1 MVKRLGH
8 GIIRTQIQHTDS
20 VTDLTARRQNNHR
33 RVIFRRAVRAQKA
46 APIPVGQHDIQ
57 QNQVVFTRLYKGR
70 RVSNLSCVINS
81 MAIKTNARRNSVRKL
96 EIVFDQKVFHRARQL
111 SLQVTGLCQVTM
123 IVYRHGAVR
132 RTATKRENKM
142 KTLKMGRRALM
153 ATAIATF
160 GLGNAAFADGH
171 QVLDDIHFLIPGG
184 AGGGWDG
191 TARGT
196 GEALT
201 EAGLVGSASYENMSG
216 GGGGVA
222 IGYMIENA
230 ESLDNTLM
238 VNSTPIVIRS
248 LTGVFPHNFR
258 DLTLVS
264 GTIGDYAAIVVGKD
278 SPINSMDDLL
288 AAWDADQNGTPIG
301 GGSVPGGMDH
311 LVAAMVME
319 ASGRDALGVNYIPYD
334 AGGTAMAALLS
345 GEIAALST
353 GFSEAVD
360 LSNAGEVKII
370 GVTADERVDAAPDAM
385 TMMEQGIDTT
395 FVNWR
400 GFFAAPG
407 LADDKLEAYK
417 TAIAAMYDTPEWEA
431 VRARNGWVN
440 IHNPGDEFEAFLE
453 EQETVIGDLMRK
465 LGFL

>member
-1 MVKRLGH
+1 MK
-8 GIIRTQIQHTDS
+8 
-20 VTDLTARRQNNHR
+20 
-33 RVIFRRAVRAQKA
+33 FE
-46 APIPVGQHDIQ
+46 
-57 QNQVVFTRLYKGR
+57 FT
-70 RVSNLSCVINS
+70 
-81 MAIKTNARRNSVRKL
+81 
-96 EIVFDQKVFHRARQL
+96 
-111 SLQVTGLCQVTM
+111 
-123 IVYRHGAVR
+123 
-132 RTATKRENKM
+132 
-142 KTLKMGRRALM
+142 RRAL
-153 ATAIATF
+153 IA
-160 GLGNAAFADGH
+160 AAAAVAMTGGAQAGGH
-171 QVLDDIHFLIPGG
+171 QVVDSIHFLIPGG

-201 EAGLVGSASYENMSG
+201 GAGLVGSASYENMSG
-216 GGGGVA
+216 GGGGKA
-222 IGYMIENA
+222 IGYLIENA
-230 ESLDNTLM
+230 DSNHGTLM

-258 DLTLVS
+258 DLTLVA
-264 GTIGDYAAIVVGKD
+264 GTIGDYAALVVGKD
-278 SPINSMDDLL
+278 SPINSMDDLI
-288 AAWDADQNGTPIG
+288 AAYDADPNATAIG

-319 ASGRDALGVNYIPYD
+319 AAGKDALNVKYIPYD
-334 AGGTAMAALLS
+334 AGGKAMAALLS

-360 LSNAGEVKII
+360 LANAGEVKII
-370 GVTADERVDAAPDAM
+370 GVTSNERVPAAPDAM

-407 LADDKLEAYK
+407 LPEDKLAMYQDALAK
-417 TAIAAMYDTPEWEA
+417 MYDTPEWEE

-440 IHNPGDEFEAFLE
+440 IHNNGDEFLKFLE
-453 EQETVIGDLMRK
+453 AQENSMGELMKK

>member
-1 MVKRLGH
+1 M
-8 GIIRTQIQHTDS
+8 
-20 VTDLTARRQNNHR
+20 
-33 RVIFRRAVRAQKA
+33 
-46 APIPVGQHDIQ
+46 
-57 QNQVVFTRLYKGR
+57 
-70 RVSNLSCVINS
+70 
-81 MAIKTNARRNSVRKL
+81 
-96 EIVFDQKVFHRARQL
+96 
-111 SLQVTGLCQVTM
+111 
-123 IVYRHGAVR
+123 
-132 RTATKRENKM
+132 
-142 KTLKMGRRALM
+142 TLKLCRRALI
-153 ATAIATF
+153 AAVAAIGISGPA
-160 GLGNAAFADGH
+160 LADGH
-171 QVLDDIHFLIPGG
+171 QVLDSIHFLIPGG

-201 EAGLVGSASYENMSG
+201 GAGLVGNASYENMSG
-216 GGGGVA
+216 GGGGKA
-222 IGYMIENA
+222 IGYLIENA
-230 ESLDNTLM
+230 DSNHGTLM

-264 GTIGDYAAIVVGKD
+264 GTIGDYAAMVVGKD
-278 SPINSMDDLL
+278 SPINSMADLI
-288 AAWDADQNGTPIG
+288 AAYDADASGTAIG

-319 ASGRDALGVNYIPYD
+319 AAGKDALGVKYIPYD
-334 AGGTAMAALLS
+334 AGGKAMAALLS

-360 LSNAGEVKII
+360 LANAGEVKII
-370 GVTADERVDAAPDAM
+370 GVTADERVGAAPDAM
-385 TMMEQGIDTT
+385 TMKEQGIDTS

-407 LADDKLEAYK
+407 LPADTL
-417 TAIAAMYDTPEWEA
+417 AMYQDAIGKMYETPEWEA

-440 IHNPGDEFEAFLE
+440 IHNSGDDFLSFLE
-453 EQETVIGDLMRK
+453 SQEQVIGDLMKK

>member
-1 MVKRLGH
+1 MTRYG
-8 GIIRTQIQHTDS
+8 
-20 VTDLTARRQNNHR
+20 LTR
-33 RVIFRRAVRAQKA
+33 RVMMA
-46 APIPVGQHDIQ
+46 AGAACIALAG
-57 QNQVVFTRLYKGR
+57 
-70 RVSNLSCVINS
+70 
-81 MAIKTNARRNSVRKL
+81 SV
-96 EIVFDQKVFHRARQL
+96 QA
-111 SLQVTGLCQVTM
+111 G
-123 IVYRHGAVR
+123 
-132 RTATKRENKM
+132 
-142 KTLKMGRRALM
+142 
-153 ATAIATF
+153 
-160 GLGNAAFADGH
+160 GH
-171 QVLDDIHFLIPGG
+171 QVLDSVHFLIPGG

-201 EAGLVGSASYENMSG
+201 KAGIVGTASYENMSG
-216 GGGGVA
+216 GGGGKA
-222 IGYMIENA
+222 IGYLIENA
-230 ESLDNTLM
+230 ESQHGTLM

-264 GTIGDYAAIVVGKD
+264 GTIGDYAAMVVGKD
-278 SPINSMDDLL
+278 SPINSMADLM
-288 AAWDADQNGTPIG
+288 AAYDADPNGTAIG

-319 ASGRDALGVNYIPYD
+319 AAGKDALGVKYIPYD
-334 AGGTAMAALLS
+334 AGGKAMAALLS

-360 LSNAGEVKII
+360 LANAGEVKII
-370 GVTADERVDAAPDAM
+370 GVTADERVAAYGDAP
-385 TMMEQGIDTT
+385 TMKEQGIDTT

-407 LADDKLEAYK
+407 LPDDKLTMYQD
-417 TAIAAMYDTPEWEA
+417 AIAKMYDTPEWEE

-440 IHNPGDEFEAFLE
+440 IHNSGDDFKTFLE
-453 EQETVIGDLMRK
+453 GQEKVIGDLMKK